1 MPHPRGGLTK
11 AQRLGGL
18 TIGKLLKVAEQDDLA
33 IPVIHMTK
41 YGLKSGLKLMPDRL
55 FDWLMRRAGPE
66 ALAVDF

>member
-18 TIGKLLKVAEQDDLA
+18 TIGKLLEVAEQDDLA
-33 IPVIHMTK
+33 IPVIHVTK

-55 FDWLMRRAGPE
+55 GSRSEPRVTQLCGQIQ
-66 ALAVDF
+66 